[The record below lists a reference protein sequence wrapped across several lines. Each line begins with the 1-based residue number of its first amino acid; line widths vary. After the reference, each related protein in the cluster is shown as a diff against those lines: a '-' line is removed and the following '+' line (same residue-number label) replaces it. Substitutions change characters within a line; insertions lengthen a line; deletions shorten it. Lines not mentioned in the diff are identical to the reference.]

1 MNRDE
6 RRRRKKEGLKC
17 DVCGKRFMPGIM
29 PDGMPAGI
37 GATLDDGKTVIFC
50 HDCLIRVG
58 EEQIK
63 KQKEQ
68 KESEDESNGKNTE
81 E

>member
-1 MNRDE
+1 M
-6 RRRRKKEGLKC
+6 KEGLKC
-17 DVCGKRFMPGIM
+17 DVCGKRFLPGIM
-29 PDGMPAGI
+29 QDGMPAGI

-63 KQKEQ
+63 KEKEQ
-68 KESEDESNGKNTE
+68 KESEDESDGKNTE

>member
-1 MNRDE
+1 M
-6 RRRRKKEGLKC
+6 KGGLKC
-17 DVCGKRFMPGIM
+17 DVCGKRFLPGIM

-58 EEQIK
+58 EAELE
-63 KQKEQ
+63 KQK
-68 KESEDESNGKNTE
+68 KESEDENNGKNTE

>member
-68 KESEDESNGKNTE
+68 KESEDESDGKNTE

>member
-6 RRRRKKEGLKC
+6 RRKRKKEGLKC
-17 DVCGKRFMPGIM
+17 DVCGKRFLPGIM

-68 KESEDESNGKNTE
+68 KESEDESDGKNTE

>member
-6 RRRRKKEGLKC
+6 RRKRKKEGLKC
-17 DVCGKRFMPGIM
+17 DVCGKRFLPGIM

-58 EEQIK
+58 EEQLAK
-63 KQKEQ
+63 QQKER
-68 KESEDESNGKNTE
+68 EDNKNGKNTE